1 MNGKNQIKRIRVPAR
16 CAWLFVGMWMT
27 ISVSQAQVCVSGKV
41 TSAGKPLGSVRVDLC
56 SADSSGLIQY
66 TFTNQFGQYRF
77 DGIQLDQIVLRFKA
91 LSYNTLNEP
100 VLLKKTD
107 TILNVELSAGGVE
120 RLQEVLVHAKRP
132 YRLGRDT
139 IELQTSSFL
148 QGDERTVED
157 LLRKIPGL
165 SVGNDGIIKIG
176 DKEVEKVM
184 VEGDDLF
191 GKGYRLLTQNMSVQP
206 LEKVQILQRY
216 SNNKH
221 LKGIENSD
229 KVALNLSLKA
239 DSKSQWIGSA
249 TISGTPV
256 GKQYY
261 SGSINV
267 MNFGKKNKYYL
278 LSSANNNGVDAVSS
292 INHLLYSGQTDEAGQ
307 IGAEVTTPTIIDNS
321 LELPGFDYRRTNFN
335 RDMLH
340 SFNMILNPLEHLK
353 VKWLG
358 FVNLTK
364 KSFYRNTIQTYHVED
379 ISFTNRENNEFSKE
393 ANNYFSKWELHYDID
408 KRSTLVYTGNLG
420 SLQRNDNGSIL
431 FNDVA
436 SKELTWGKGVLTN
449 HNITHTFK
457 VSPSAALVSSARWI
471 LQRSPLDYG
480 LDQYY
485 YEDLFQ
491 TKDVANVTQH
501 IENDLQYLGITSQYV
516 KKSIQGDYLELA
528 LSNEYKDQKL
538 LTNLFLH
545 TNDGQVL
552 SPNGFNNYL
561 HLRSNNSSI
570 LAKYTIKRKKWELTP
585 QLRAGF
591 AASRWGD
598 LSTENQKNYLQ
609 FSPSLSSRWSMYHKG
624 KLEATFS
631 LRQNNSELTDIV
643 PNYYTIGIRNFV
655 KGLDN
660 IALLT
665 NYGGVISY
673 THGNLLDRFFGS
685 LSLGHHTFSNYI
697 STSSL
702 INPNFTINRQI
713 VLKNKKSSFFK
724 AQLNYYLKPLNGNLK
739 FDVEG
744 RYSSYETAVEGLGI
758 RQVHTDSYDY
768 GLSFRSVWRSR
779 LNIYGGYRIESKSYT
794 VENKMQ
800 LKNTYGFLQLFLNM
814 GTGIQANLKNE
825 SYRFGDFMGSKSKAY
840 YFSDFS
846 ISYDVKKIKTRF
858 DITAKNI
865 FNNRTFQQALL
876 TDTYQAI
883 TSYQLL
889 PRYVSFGID
898 YSF

>member
-1 MNGKNQIKRIRVPAR
+1 MALRV
-16 CAWLFVGMWMT
+16 LLLVGMWMC
-27 ISVSQAQVCVSGKV
+27 ISVLQAQVCVSGTV

-56 SADSSGLIQY
+56 SKDSTELVQY
-66 TFTNQFGQYRF
+66 TFTNQFGQYKF
-77 DGIQLDQIVLRFKA
+77 DCVQLDQIVLRFKA
-91 LSYNTLNEP
+91 LSYKP
-100 VLLKKTD
+100 AARKILLKQSN
-107 TILNVELSAGGVE
+107 TIFDVELSAGGVE
-120 RLQEVLVHAKRP
+120 RLQEVLVHTKRP

-139 IELQTSSFL
+139 IELRASSFL

-157 LLRKIPGL
+157 LLKKIPGL
-165 SVGNDGIIKIG
+165 SVGSDGSIKIG

-191 GKGYRLLTQNMSVQP
+191 EKGYRLLTQNMSVQA

-239 DSKSQWIGSA
+239 DSKSQWIGSV

-261 SGSINV
+261 SGSVNV

-307 IGAEVTTPTIIDNS
+307 IGIDVNTPAIIDNS
-321 LELPGFDYRRTNFN
+321 MELPGFDYRRTNFN

-340 SFNMILNPLEHLK
+340 SFNVILNPLERLK
-353 VKWLG
+353 IKWLG

-364 KSFYRNTIQTYHVED
+364 KSFYRNTIQTYDVED
-379 ISFTNRENNEFSKE
+379 IRFTNRENNEFSKE
-393 ANNYFSKWELHYDID
+393 TNNYFSKWELQYDIN

-420 SLQRNDNGSIL
+420 SLHRNDNGNIL

-449 HNITHTFK
+449 HNMTHTFK
-457 VSPSAALVSSARWI
+457 VSPAAALVSSVRWI
-471 LQRSPLDYG
+471 LQRSPLDYS

-501 IENDLQYLGITSQYV
+501 IENDLQYMGITSHYV
-516 KKSIQGDYLELA
+516 KKSIHGDYVELA

-538 LTNLFLH
+538 LTDLFLQ
-545 TNDGQVL
+545 TNDGQTV

-561 HLRSNNSSI
+561 YLKSNSSSI
-570 LAKYTIKRKKWELTP
+570 LAKYTIKRNKWELTP
-585 QLRAGF
+585 QLKAGF
-591 AASRWGD
+591 VSNRWGNN
-598 LSTENQKNYLQ
+598 LSTENQKNYVQL
-609 FSPSLSSRWSMYHKG
+609 SPSLSTKWSMYRKG
-624 KLEATFS
+624 RLEATFS
-631 LRQNNSELTDIV
+631 LKQNNSELTDIV
-643 PNYYTIGIRNFV
+643 PNYYTTGIRNFI
-655 KGLDN
+655 KGLDHMV
-660 IALLT
+660 LLT
-665 NYGGVISY
+665 NYGGVMSY

-685 LSLGHHTFSNYI
+685 LSFGHHTFSNYI
-697 STSSL
+697 SGSSL
-702 INPNFTINRQI
+702 INPNFTLNQQI

-724 AQLNYYLKPLNGNLK
+724 AQLNYYMKPLNGNLK

-744 RYSSYETAVEGLGI
+744 RYSAYETAVEGIGI

-768 GLSFRSVWRSR
+768 GLSFRSVWKSR
-779 LNIYGGYRIESKSYT
+779 LNIYGGYRMESKSYK

-800 LKNTYGFLQLFLNM
+800 LKNTYGFLQFFLNM

-825 SYRFGDFMGSKSKAY
+825 SYRFGDFMGSKSKTY

-846 ISYDVKKIKTRF
+846 ISFDAKKIKTRF
-858 DITAKNI
+858 DVTAKNI

-889 PRYVSFGID
+889 PRYVSLGID